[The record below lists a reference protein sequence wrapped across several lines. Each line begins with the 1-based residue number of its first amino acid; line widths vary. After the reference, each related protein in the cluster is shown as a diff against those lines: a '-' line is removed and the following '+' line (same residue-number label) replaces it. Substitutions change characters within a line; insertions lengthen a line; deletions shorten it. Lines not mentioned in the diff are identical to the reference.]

1 MSEADY
7 YPAGSAV
14 QQSRLSDE
22 LWVLPYKEGGVVSLK
37 GNSLGWPLEILLV
50 IYESLRD
57 VSVSRAISFTNLSLG
72 FAKKHSRLEEE
83 NLNGSEEATL
93 ILRK

>member
-1 MSEADY
+1 M
-7 YPAGSAV
+7 GSAL
-14 QQSRLSDE
+14 QRRGSSE
-22 LWVLPYKEGGVVSLK
+22 FES
-37 GNSLGWPLEILLV
+37 WPLEILLV
-50 IYESLRD
+50 IYESLWD